1 MATTPKIG
9 GARSGVEFL
18 HVSVPCQHAAANL
31 PLKST
36 TSAFGQGVS
45 ICVAQLEIP
54 DATDPDQLSRVRA
67 RYQTTVS
74 LQLDLNCTPAEPPD
88 LMREKGKLS
97 DANLRAVECFAYAR
111 FQSGLDD

>member
-1 MATTPKIG
+1 MRMQTLRERGGPSCAPSVLFVEVRAAPKL
-9 GARSGVEFL
+9 GVRFA
-18 HVSVPCQHAAANL
+18 QHAHKLGSQVIARL
-31 PLKST
+31 LRR
-36 TSAFGQGVS
+36 SADGS
-45 ICVAQLEIP
+45 W
-54 DATDPDQLSRVRA
+54 QLSRVRA

-97 DANLRAVECFAYAR
+97 DANLRAVECFGYAR